1 MNIHYP
7 ELEAMTTAMAH
18 RGPDS
23 FDYYYEDFIGLGHRR
38 LSILDLSE
46 AGKQPMRTPDGRY
59 CIVFNGEI
67 FNFQELRSD
76 LTRLGFSFHSH
87 SDTEVLLKA
96 YVHYGSNVLDKLN
109 GMFAF
114 AIWDRVERSLF
125 LARDRVGV
133 KPLYYAIY
141 NDTFYFASEPKGI
154 LSAGVPADLFQ
165 EGLDELLLFRYIAGE
180 NTVFKAIKRLL
191 PGHSLTIDYRGT
203 PKITRW
209 WNLAEKIQANRENLP
224 RDPYAWF
231 EETFYSSVAYRTI
244 SDVPVGIMLSGGL
257 DSGSIAAGLH
267 RNGHRDMAAFTVA
280 FDDANYNEA
289 PLAKLVANKF
299 NLQFHSLKLQGAALL
314 DKLKEATWYHDE
326 PLIHQN
332 DAQMLSLAQYAKPFV
347 TVLLSGEG
355 GDELMGGY
363 VRYKAL
369 NHYQWASWIS
379 PFLETLKHIPTGKI
393 VNRAEKLQ
401 RYLKDSRPESL
412 ILLNASDIYPSDLE
426 MYGAKI
432 DLEQFTYRQS
442 ILREAASVYP
452 SEPARQAMYLDL
464 FTHMASILD
473 RNDRMTMGAS
483 IECRV
488 PFLDYRFLEMLPAL
502 PSNLLLKGKKGKYLL
517 FDSVGKQLPEEV
529 RQFKKLGFSVPWQQ
543 YIAQENIFQGYLQ
556 KLRKG
561 STAAVFDKLNYEKIY
576 DHFQAGEPTGRTLV
590 RQLLMVQ
597 LWQEAYLSNFPK
609 SFVKAA

>member
-1 MNIHYP
+1 
-7 ELEAMTTAMAH
+7 MTNVLAH

-23 FDYYYEDFIGLGHRR
+23 YDYYTKHYIGLGHRR

-46 AGKQPMRTPDGRY
+46 AGKQPMHSEDGRY
-59 CIVFNGEI
+59 HIIFNGEI
-67 FNFQELRSD
+67 FNFQELRAELSH
-76 LTRLGFSFHSH
+76 LGYHFRSH
-87 SDTEVLLKA
+87 TDTEVLLKA
-96 YVHYGSNVLDKLN
+96 YVQYGSAMLDKLN

-114 AIWDRVERSLF
+114 AIWDSVEQELF

-133 KPLYYAIY
+133 KPLYYAVY
-141 NDTFYFASEPKGI
+141 NDTLYFASEPKS
-154 LSAGVPADLFQ
+154 LFRAGVPALLFE
-165 EGLDELLLFRYIAGE
+165 EGLNELLLFRYIAGE
-180 NTVFKAIKRLL
+180 NTTFKWVKRLL
-191 PGHSLTIDYRGT
+191 PGHCMTIRRGSLPNIR
-203 PKITRW
+203 RW

-224 RDPYAWF
+224 RDPFAWF

-257 DSGSIAAGLH
+257 DSGSVAAGLH
-267 RNGHRDMAAFTVA
+267 HNGQRNMAAFTVA
-280 FDDANYNEA
+280 FEDANYNEA
-289 PLAKLVANKF
+289 PLARLVAQKF
-299 NLQFHSLKLQGAALL
+299 DLDFHSFALQGAALL

-332 DAQMLSLAQYAKPFV
+332 DAQMLALAQYAKPFV

-369 NHYQWASWIS
+369 AHSHWATLLS
-379 PFLETLKHIPTGKI
+379 PFLGMLKYVPTGKI
-393 VNRAEKLQ
+393 VNRTEKLQ
-401 RYLKDSRPESL
+401 RYLKDTRPKSL
-412 ILLNASDIYPSDLE
+412 VLLNALDVYPTDLE
-426 MYGAKI
+426 SYGVKI

-442 ILREAASVYP
+442 VLREATALYP
-452 SEPARQAMYLDL
+452 HEPARQAMYLDL

-517 FDSVGKQLPEEV
+517 FDSVARQLPEEV
-529 RQFKKLGFSVPWQQ
+529 RQFKKLGFSVPWQT
-543 YIAQENIFQGYLQ
+543 YIAREPLFQQYLQ
-556 KLRKG
+556 RIRKG
-561 STAAVFDKLNYEKIY
+561 STAAIFANLQYEKIY
-576 DHFQAGEPTGRTLV
+576 RQYQTGEPTARALM
-590 RQLLMVQ
+590 RQLLMVE
-597 LWQEAYLSNFPK
+597 LWQEAYLSKFDK
-609 SFVKAA
+609 VMERAA